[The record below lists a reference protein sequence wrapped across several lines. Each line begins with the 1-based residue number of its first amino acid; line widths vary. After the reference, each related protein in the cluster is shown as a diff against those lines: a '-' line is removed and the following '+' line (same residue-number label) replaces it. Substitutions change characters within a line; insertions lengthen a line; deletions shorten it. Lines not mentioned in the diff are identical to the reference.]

1 MTVEQTELY
10 SLLVPLQ
17 GERLLVPR
25 ACVAEVIAF
34 VVPERSETDQ
44 PLPPWF
50 LGYITW
56 NGRRLPVA
64 SFEAMSGDE
73 AKKRPGRTRIV
84 VFNTLGDALDGG
96 YYGIITQ
103 GFPQLVRVN
112 ADVLTAE
119 TEKGW
124 ADGQPV
130 ICRARMINEFP
141 LIPDME
147 RLEAMVAEMCA
158 AEQTAESL

>member
-1 MTVEQTELY
+1 MTAEQTELY

-34 VVPERSETDQ
+34 VAPERAETDHS
-44 PLPPWF
+44 LPVWF

-56 NGRRLPVA
+56 NERRLPVA
-64 SFEAMSGDE
+64 SFEAMTGEE

-84 VFNTLGDALDGG
+84 VFNTLGDSLEGG

-112 ADVLTAE
+112 AEVLTEE
-119 TEKGW
+119 TEQGW
-124 ADGQPV
+124 AAGQPV

-147 RLEAMVAEMCA
+147 ALEEMIAEVCGAEEA
-158 AEQTAESL
+158 A

>member
-1 MTVEQTELY
+1 MTTEQTELY

-34 VVPERSETDQ
+34 AAPEPTETDQ
-44 PLPPWF
+44 PPPSWF

-73 AKKRPGRTRIV
+73 AKRRPGRTRIV
-84 VFNTLGDALDGG
+84 VFNTLGDVLEGG

-119 TEKGW
+119 TDKGW
-124 ADGQPV
+124 ANGQPV

-147 RLEAMVAEMCA
+147 RLEAMIAEVCG
-158 AEQTAESL
+158 AEQAA